1 MAKKCTRPEG
11 CIPHDR
17 ISSHLYD
24 SYRVVITDEV
34 DGMVHRT
41 TWHVEEALGEEDA
54 AEQAQEGY
62 IAESESADEPFGELS
77 FVVEVL

>member
-24 SYRVVITDEV
+24 SYRVVITDEI
-34 DGMVHRT
+34 GTARHRT
-41 TWHVEEALGEEDA
+41 IWPVEEALGEEDA
-54 AEQAQEGY
+54 IEQAQEGY

>member
-1 MAKKCTRPEG
+1 
-11 CIPHDR
+11 
-17 ISSHLYD
+17 
-24 SYRVVITDEV
+24 
-34 DGMVHRT
+34 MVHRT